1 MFTSQQSKIIQYF
14 FDYPK
19 KNELDVLDLLVKNM
33 NRKSMGEIIN
43 KLLLFNEENYG
54 DFTQKKMELFSR
66 ILEELKA
73 TKDEQKYECICST
86 LEACYY
92 NKGFV
97 IEFMKDQKLIET
109 LYNILE
115 ESKDQPKKSIAVMKL
130 LIKINET
137 ILKNIEARCTTALE
151 QENPMDIINMFSNN
165 YTSAEDIT
173 KDPDAD
179 MKQLTKNIISYTF
192 NCLEK
197 NKFNFIE
204 DLDIFSEK
212 ENGEFN
218 TTYQRPQKKIGMKK
232 LAQIELFRTL
242 LDILVNAYA
251 KCEMEEQSLKII
263 EIIKEKQLFPKIN
276 KLFLDFPFC
285 NLYQAIYIQL
295 IDIII
300 NENSP
305 ESLIKTVFD
314 EKDENNLI
322 KIFIDKS
329 LSNMKFTF
337 SSTRETL
344 DPNFSIEVT
353 LLTKIFSSNNE
364 HLKNLIKDNKN
375 LEVFHNVIGDEVN
388 KIFEQKLLLSDNE
401 VQINVQNDS
410 EEKKNVT
417 YFGKKNFM
425 ELLEEDIE
433 IYKTFISGGD
443 YQAKLNEKE
452 ERIKKENL
460 EKEQLEENKKDED
473 EPYFNENEED
483 EDTKKDITG
492 SVNLLDQDEEEE
504 NKEKNDE
511 ENNENKNEGKDN
523 EKEKEKEELNK
534 DESSASEETES
545 DKQFNEVNFW
555 KPEIKPNDDIMSA
568 VLNDLD

>member
-1 MFTSQQSKIIQYF
+1 
-14 FDYPK
+14 
-19 KNELDVLDLLVKNM
+19 M

-54 DFTQKKMELFSR
+54 DFTQKKMKLFSR
-66 ILEELKA
+66 ILEELKE
-73 TKDEQKYECICST
+73 TKDEQKYECIYST

-115 ESKDQPKKSIAVMKL
+115 ESKDQPKKSIVIMKL

-165 YTSAEDIT
+165 YTSADDIT

-179 MKQLTKNIISYTF
+179 MEQLTKSIISYTF

-204 DLDIFSEK
+204 DLDIYSEK

-218 TTYQRPQKKIGMKK
+218 TTYQKLQKKIGMKK

-251 KCEMEEQSLKII
+251 KCGMEEQSLKVI
-263 EIIKEKQLFPKIN
+263 EIIKEKKLFVKIN

-295 IDIII
+295 IDIVL

-305 ESLIKTVFD
+305 ELLIKTVFD

-322 KIFIDKS
+322 KILIDKS

-337 SSTRETL
+337 SSSRETF
-344 DPNFSIEVT
+344 DPNFSIIVT

-364 HLKNLIKDNKN
+364 YLKNLIKDNKN

-410 EEKKNVT
+410 EEKKNVA

-433 IYKTFISGGD
+433 IYKTFMNGGD
-443 YQAKLNEKE
+443 YQAKLNEKK
-452 ERIKKENL
+452 ERIEKENL
-460 EKEQLEENKKDED
+460 EKEKSEENKKDEE

-483 EDTKKDITG
+483 EDTKKYITS
-492 SVNLLDQDEEEE
+492 SVNLSDQDEEEE
-504 NKEKNDE
+504 NKDKNDK
-511 ENNENKNEGKDN
+511 ENNEKNENKDEGKDS
-523 EKEKEKEELNK
+523 EKEKEESNK
-534 DESSASEETES
+534 EETSTSEETES
-545 DKQFNEVNFW
+545 DKKFNDVNFW
-555 KPEIKPNDDIMSA
+555 KPEIEPNDNIMTA